1 MGEMYNRIV
10 ALCNKRGIKPGRVC
24 ADTGLSRGMMSDL
37 KMGRTKEL
45 SAKNTKIIADY
56 FGVTTDYLLTGEETK
71 KAPDLTEKDRR
82 DVAKLVET
90 IMSDMEQAGDLNFDG
105 MPLSLIHICPQRS
118 CQKILRYSPSR
129 HSSEHPSSLRHP
141 G

>member
-1 MGEMYNRIV
+1 MGDMYNRIV
-10 ALCNKRGIKPGRVC
+10 ALCKERGIKPGRVC

-71 KAPDLTEKDRR
+71 KAPT
-82 DVAKLVET
+82 
-90 IMSDMEQAGDLNFDG
+90 DG
-105 MPLSLIHICPQRS
+105 ERNHAIDQIDDELKEYLDQLRNRS
-118 CQKILRYSPSR
+118 EMRMLFSTTKNATKAQIEAIVKMIEEM
-129 HSSEHPSSLRHP
+129 H